1 MNDELGRP
9 DVPVP
14 ARTLEKLGLAAVAN
28 LAGGLFLLV
37 LGFVGGRFPIIGI
50 VLGALAAVF
59 GLAALFSKDAGD
71 RKPGA
76 LLSAGGLLVILS
88 RAGAHFF
95 RPIAGTLLSVGAF
108 GFIAMGIWDGIKFI
122 RGLKSRG

>member
-1 MNDELGRP
+1 MNDEVERR
-9 DVPVP
+9 DIPVP

-28 LAGGLFLLV
+28 LAGGLFLLA
-37 LGFVGGRFPIIGI
+37 LAFVGGRFPIAGI
-50 VLGALAAVF
+50 VLGALAAIF
-59 GLAALFSKDAGD
+59 GFAALFSKDAED

-95 RPIAGTLLSVGAF
+95 RPIAGTLLSAGAF
-108 GFIAMGIWDGIKFI
+108 GLIAMGIWKGIKFL